1 MTRTGPVP
9 PQMDLPIRPCR
20 DADCKQSQAVLSRSF
35 HAWSAVCALDGAEV
49 DLVAV
54 QVEHQNRGLA
64 WAMVSLL
71 KGVLMRRGH
80 PTLWCVV
87 GNPARRVYDAL
98 GVCGTI
104 RGGISKKEPLKETAR
119 GN

>member
-9 PQMDLPIRPCR
+9 PQTDLPIRPCR
-20 DADCKQSQAVLSRSF
+20 DADCEQFQAVLSRSF
-35 HAWSAVCALDGAEV
+35 HEMRVGFPDSMLEKPGA
-49 DLVAV
+49 
-54 QVEHQNRGLA
+54 
-64 WAMVSLL
+64 
-71 KGVLMRRGH
+71 
-80 PTLWCVV
+80 P
-87 GNPARRVYDAL
+87 RVRCL